1 MSWFRKSYDIKALAK
16 STNADA
22 MRADL
27 TGRRLEVRGSLEPW
41 RIPMA
46 YAAEAGNSTLARVL
60 LESGSPLWGSS
71 IYEALHSDAVAV
83 LEVFRE
89 ADAAFYA
96 QFSRDEQYQPNP
108 RLNRWTAHFTALD
121 YARSIQA
128 FQCTSYLEQLG
139 APAKANFRKCRSLCV
154 GIYIS
159 DDNFLSIGGVNRDG
173 LALNTSG
180 YYCAKCGAFQNW

>member
-1 MSWFRKSYDIKALAK
+1 
-16 STNADA
+16 

-27 TGRRLEVRGSLEPW
+27 TGRRLEARGSLEPW
-41 RIPMA
+41 RIPMD

-60 LESGSPLWGSS
+60 LECGSPLWGSS
-71 IYEALHSDAVAV
+71 IYEAIYSDAVAV

-89 ADAAFYA
+89 SDEAFYA
-96 QFSRDEQYQPNP
+96 QFSRDKQYQSNP

-121 YARSIQA
+121 FARSIQA
-128 FQCTSYLEQLG
+128 SQCTSYLEQLG
-139 APAKANFRKCRSLCV
+139 APAKANFRKCRSTCV